1 MFLYTT
7 TTIINSANAVDV
19 MGNALLDHEGNAIPR
34 VKSDADAFTVIGTGT
49 YKKDNIQ
56 SVYKRAYTPG
66 VKEVAKVTVPAG
78 NAGEI
83 FRLTVDVKLDG
94 NVQSDYANFTYDFK
108 QPVVVDIASKGDAA
122 NNAAEIAKVLNKIKT
137 EYGRSLFVASASGA
151 DVILTART
159 NDQRFK
165 LITLEKV
172 GPVPSNTLSPEITNL
187 AKGTVITH
195 GKTGF
200 GDDAWMLKSVMLP
213 TYENTRH
220 FGIIKD
226 ERPVLGGNYSQYTLK
241 YKVNAGEEGVFMGD
255 DKSVTTHVFWVK
267 SDQVAAFETALETTL
282 GEQIPGNI
290 VLTAEGNATSLVNG
304 LTLQLTVTGAIG
316 NVTYTSS
323 DEDVATISAT
333 GLVTADATE
342 TGDVVFTATDSFGNV
357 ASITI
362 EIKNSDSD

>member
-19 MGNALLDHEGNAIPR
+19 QGNALLDHEGNVIPR
-34 VKSDADAFTVIGTGT
+34 VEGDANAFTVIGTGT

-66 VKEVAKVTVPAG
+66 VKEVAKITIPAG
-78 NAGEI
+78 TAGEI

-94 NVQSDYANFTYDFK
+94 SVQSDYANFTYDFK
-108 QPVVVDIASKGDAA
+108 QPVVIDIASKGVAA
-122 NNAAEIAKVLNKIKT
+122 DNAAEIAKVLNKFKS

-165 LITLEKV
+165 SITLEKV
-172 GPVPSNTLSPEITNL
+172 GDVPLNTLSPEITNL
-187 AKGTVITH
+187 ATGAVTTP

-226 ERPVLGGNYSQYTLK
+226 ERPILGGNYSQYTLK
-241 YKVNAGEEGVFMGD
+241 YKVKAGEEGVFMGD
-255 DKSVTTHVFWVK
+255 DKSVTTHVFWVAA
-267 SDQVAAFETALETTL
+267 SQVDAFE
-282 GEQIPGNI
+282 
-290 VLTAEGNATSLVNG
+290 
-304 LTLQLTVTGAIG
+304 
-316 NVTYTSS
+316 
-323 DEDVATISAT
+323 DV
-333 GLVTADATE
+333 VTAVFADLEPVGDDPEQNFDSNPGGAVGSDDPAPVTE
-342 TGDVVFTATDSFGNV
+342 P
-357 ASITI
+357 
-362 EIKNSDSD
+362 

>member
-108 QPVVVDIASKGDAA
+108 QPVVIDIASKGVAA
-122 NNAAEIAKVLNKIKT
+122 DNAAEIAKVLNKIKT

-172 GPVPSNTLSPEITNL
+172 GAVPLNSLSPEITNL

-267 SDQVAAFETALETTL
+267 SDQVEAFETALETTL
-282 GEQIPGNI
+282 GEQIPGNM
-290 VLTAEGNATSLVNG
+290 VLTAAGNATSLVNE
-304 LTLQLTVTGAIG
+304 LTLQLTVSGAIG
-316 NVTYTSS
+316 NVTYASS
-323 DEDVATISAT
+323 DTDLATVSET
-333 GLVTADATE
+333 GLVTAADAPAL
-342 TGDVVFTATDSFGNV
+342 GDVVLTATDSFGNV

-362 EIKNSDSD
+362 EIKAA

>member
-19 MGNALLDHEGNAIPR
+19 QGNALLDHEGNVIPR
-34 VKSDADAFTVIGTGT
+34 VKGDANSFTVIGTGT

-108 QPVVVDIASKGDAA
+108 QPLTVDIVSSGTAATDAT
-122 NNAAEIAKVLNKIKT
+122 ELAKVLNKIKT
-137 EYGRSLFVASASGA
+137 EYGRSLFTASTDDA
-151 DVILTART
+151 DLILKART

-172 GPVPSNTLSPEITNL
+172 GDVPLNTLNIPITRL
-187 AKGTVITH
+187 ATGTVTTH
-195 GKTGF
+195 GNTGF

-282 GEQIPGNI
+282 GKQIPGNI
-290 VLTAEGNATSLVNG
+290 VLTAAENATSLVNG
-304 LTLQLTVTGAIG
+304 LTLQLTVSGAIG
-316 NVTYTSS
+316 NVTYASS
-323 DEDVATISAT
+323 NTNLATVSET
-333 GLVTADATE
+333 GLVTAAAAPAL
-342 TGDVVFTATDSFGNV
+342 GDVVLTATDSFGNV

-362 EIKNSDSD
+362 EITD